1 MFTKL
6 KQYIPEERIKINEPM
21 SCHTTFKIGGPVEF
35 MVFPQSILEIQQVL
49 QLCRLEEYP
58 VFVFGLGS
66 NLLVS
71 DRGFAGVAIKLGNHL
86 KSCYIEGDEIFAEA
100 GIRLSELSK
109 KAAASGL
116 SGLEFAEG
124 IPGSLGGA
132 VVMNAGAY
140 GGEIKD
146 VLIEIL
152 AMDSNGNLITYS
164 ASDLNLGYRSSIL
177 QNTDLI
183 VLSALLKLKP
193 DQPTKIQTRMK
204 EFAKSRR
211 EKQPLEFPSAGSTFK
226 RPEGFYVGPLV
237 EKMGLK
243 GFSIGG
249 AQVSVKHAGF
259 VVNTGNATASDVIGL
274 IRHIQKKAREE
285 HGVELETEIR
295 IIGPID

>member
-1 MFTKL
+1 MYSKL
-6 KQYIPEERIKINEPM
+6 KQYIPEERIKKDEPM
-21 SCHTTFKIGGPVEF
+21 SNHTTFRIGGPVGF
-35 MVFPQSILEIQQVL
+35 MVLPQSILEVQQVL
-49 QLCRLEEYP
+49 QLCRQEGYP

-71 DRGFAGVAIKLGNHL
+71 DRGFSGAAIKLGNHL
-86 KSCYIEGDEIFAEA
+86 KSSYISGDEIFAEA

-146 VLIEIL
+146 VLVEIL
-152 AMDSNGNLITYS
+152 AMDPDGNLITL
-164 ASDLNLGYRSSIL
+164 AVSDLKLGYRSSIL

-193 DQPTKIQTRMK
+193 DQQTEIKARMK

-211 EKQPLEFPSAGSTFK
+211 EKQPLEYPSAGSTFK
-226 RPEGFYVGPLV
+226 RPEGVYVGPLL
-237 EKMGLK
+237 EQMGLK

-259 VVNTGNATASDVIGL
+259 IVNTGNATARDVMQL
-274 IRHIQKKAREE
+274 IRYIQKKARDE
-285 HGVELETEIR
+285 HGVELESEIR
-295 IIGPID
+295 IIGQID

>member
-1 MFTKL
+1 MFSKL

-21 SCHTTFKIGGPVEF
+21 SNHTTFKIGGPVQF
-35 MVFPQSILEIQQVL
+35 MVLPQSTLEVQQVL
-49 QLCRLEEYP
+49 QLCRQEGYP
-58 VFVFGLGS
+58 VLVFGLGS

-71 DRGFAGVAIKLGNHL
+71 DRGFPGVAIKLGNHL
-86 KSCYIEGDEIFAEA
+86 KSSYISGNEIFAEA

-140 GGEIKD
+140 DGEIKD
-146 VLIEIL
+146 VLVEIL
-152 AMDSNGNLITYS
+152 AMDSDGNLITYS

-177 QNTDLI
+177 LNTDLI

-193 DQPTKIQTRMK
+193 DQPAEIQARMK

-211 EKQPLEFPSAGSTFK
+211 EKQPLEYPSAGSTFK
-226 RPEGFYVGPLV
+226 RPEGFYVGPLI

-259 VVNTGNATASDVIGL
+259 IVNTGNATASDVIGL
-274 IRHIQKKAREE
+274 IRYIQQKAREQ
-285 HGVELETEIR
+285 HGVELEPEIR
-295 IIGPID
+295 IIGPME